1 MLNRDRLKIAPDL
14 DKRRRPVQMAGR
26 RVATKGQHFH
36 TLRQSFLTA
45 CLLSTIV
52 CNVVILLC
60 LLMLELETYYGD
72 FVALRKLGE
81 SRPVGRQSSAWFL
94 DARQSTPTPIMQP
107 PTQKYVIIRDIPV
120 LLTKS
125 HVTFSEYE
133 RLRRYRPPYGWA
145 NVSFEDVASAAK
157 HFNGTVHRSLFN
169 VSQGG
174 APVRCAVVGNGG
186 TLRASGK
193 GKEIDSH
200 DYIFRVNAAIVK
212 GFERDVGSRTSFYFH
227 TVTTLKSSL
236 ISARKYGFVQVP
248 NTTETIYVD
257 IPTFERD
264 YLFMDAVL
272 SWKPVQKGAD
282 TSDSPPGLFGERPK
296 ASRFRMLHPDF
307 LSYLK
312 YRWLNST
319 HGYGRFQPI
328 YRPSTGAVALLTA
341 LHVCDVTDAYGF
353 ITKTWRNYTNHYYE
367 DTFQKFL
374 FYVNHDFK
382 MEIKLWDDLDR
393 AGIISLYR
401 GNISGG

>member
-1 MLNRDRLKIAPDL
+1 MTRKQDF
-14 DKRRRPVQMAGR
+14 RPLRHSVPTF
-26 RVATKGQHFH
+26 RVKQ
-36 TLRQSFLTA
+36 A
-45 CLLSTIV
+45 CLLLAIA
-52 CNVVILLC
+52 CYVVILFC
-60 LLMLELETYYGD
+60 LLETYYGD
-72 FVALRKLGE
+72 YIALRNLGE

-94 DARQSTPTPIMQP
+94 DAHHSTPIMQP
-107 PTQKYVIIRDIPV
+107 PIQKYVINREIPV

-125 HVTFSEYE
+125 HVTFSKYE
-133 RLRRYRPPYGWA
+133 RLKRYRPPYGWA
-145 NVSFEDVASAAK
+145 NVSWEDVTSAVQ

-186 TLRASGK
+186 NLRASGK

-200 DYIFRVNAAIVK
+200 DYIFRMNAAIVK
-212 GFERDVGSRTSFYFH
+212 GFEKDVGRRTSFYFH
-227 TVTTLKSSL
+227 SVTTLKSSL

-257 IPTFERD
+257 IPTLERD
-264 YLFMDAVL
+264 YLFMDAML
-272 SWKPVQKGAD
+272 SWKPVQKGED
-282 TSDSPPGLFGERPK
+282 TSESHRPPGLFGERPK
-296 ASRFRMLHPDF
+296 ASRFRMIHPDF

-319 HGYGRFQPI
+319 FGYGRYQRI

-353 ITKTWRNYTNHYYE
+353 ITQTWRNYTSHYYE
-367 DTFQKFL
+367 DTFRTFVL
-374 FYVNHDFK
+374 VANHDFE

-401 GNISGG
+401 GNITGR

>member
-1 MLNRDRLKIAPDL
+1 
-14 DKRRRPVQMAGR
+14 
-26 RVATKGQHFH
+26 
-36 TLRQSFLTA
+36 
-45 CLLSTIV
+45 
-52 CNVVILLC
+52 
-60 LLMLELETYYGD
+60 
-72 FVALRKLGE
+72 
-81 SRPVGRQSSAWFL
+81 
-94 DARQSTPTPIMQP
+94 MQP

-125 HVTFSEYE
+125 HVTVSEYE

-145 NVSFEDVASAAK
+145 NVSFEDVASAAR

-174 APVRCAVVGNGG
+174 SPVRCAVVGNGG
-186 TLRASGK
+186 TLRESGK

-227 TVTTLKSSL
+227 TVTTLKGSL

-282 TSDSPPGLFGERPK
+282 ASDS
-296 ASRFRMLHPDF
+296 
-307 LSYLK
+307 
-312 YRWLNST
+312 WLNST